1 MSSRIVPSP
10 DASSSRV
17 PVVRVITR
25 LNIGGPAIQAA
36 AMPAA
41 LAPRGF
47 DTTLVH
53 GRLGPGEGDMSY
65 LVPPGTA
72 TVFIPAL
79 AREIS
84 PLADLRALAALYS
97 EFRRLKPQ
105 IVHTHMAKAG
115 LLGRTA
121 AVLYNLT
128 RGRAPRARIVHTYH
142 GHVLDGYFGALKT
155 SLFIT
160 LERWVAKRSDAIV
173 AIAPAIR
180 NELLNGYRIG
190 RDQQYHVIPLGFAL
204 APFAAVDEAARA
216 EARRALD
223 IPAAAPVITTVGRL
237 TAIKQQSWLL
247 TLTRQIADRRPDVI
261 LLIAGEGELRQD
273 LERQAAELRLT
284 NHVRFLGWRRDL
296 ATLYAATDVFVLT
309 SRNEGTPV
317 ALIEA
322 MAAGVPGVA
331 TDVGGVPAVIADDS
345 MGVRVR
351 LDDDKAF
358 VAAVLR
364 LLDAP
369 DRAAIGAR
377 GRAHVLKHFD
387 SGRLVA
393 DIEQLYRQ
401 LLASP

>member
-1 MSSRIVPSP
+1 M
-10 DASSSRV
+10 
-17 PVVRVITR
+17 VRVITR

-41 LAPRGF
+41 LAPLGF

-72 TVFIPAL
+72 TVFIPSL

-261 LLIAGEGELRQD
+261 LLIAGDGELRQD
-273 LERQAAELRLT
+273 LERQAAALRLT